1 MGMRIHG
8 RGKPRWL
15 LGMKPAWCLVLT
27 MFKLNKVDQIAG
39 NLLGL
44 FRETSS
50 FQKIMTKRK
59 GVLLNT
65 NERTKTLIWKNRK
78 KREKKRY
85 S

>member
-27 MFKLNKVDQIAG
+27 MFKLNKLVQIAG

-44 FRETSS
+44 VRETSS
-50 FQKIMTKRK
+50 FHKIMTKRK
-59 GVLLNT
+59 SVLLNT
-65 NERTKTLIWKNRK
+65 IERTKTLIWKKRRK
-78 KREKKRY
+78 KGKN
-85 S
+85 

>member
-1 MGMRIHG
+1 
-8 RGKPRWL
+8 
-15 LGMKPAWCLVLT
+15 
-27 MFKLNKVDQIAG
+27 MFKLNKLVQIAG

-59 GVLLNT
+59 SVLLNT
-65 NERTKTLIWKNRK
+65 NERTKTLIWKNRRK
-78 KREKKRY
+78 KREKLKKKPY